1 MFYSEIHQTLEVKRV
16 GNGILLSVYLPY
28 GGGSDDTDEQNS
40 APAESMACWEHKDV
54 LQEERVQ
61 LC

>member
-1 MFYSEIHQTLEVKRV
+1 
-16 GNGILLSVYLPY
+16 LLYVYLPY

-40 APAESMACWEHKDV
+40 APAESVACWEHKDV